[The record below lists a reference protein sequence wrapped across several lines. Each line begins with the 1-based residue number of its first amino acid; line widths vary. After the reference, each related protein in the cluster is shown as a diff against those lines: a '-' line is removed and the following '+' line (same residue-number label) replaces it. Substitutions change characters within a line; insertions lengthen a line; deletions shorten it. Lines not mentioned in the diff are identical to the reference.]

1 MAAVSTIR
9 EFFRMEGGGSILVLA
24 SALALIVANSP
35 LHNYYELLLG
45 LHLQIRLDAAGIDKP
60 LLCGSTTA

>member
-1 MAAVSTIR
+1 MAAVSAIR
-9 EFFRMEGGGSILVLA
+9 EFFRMVGGSILVLA

-35 LHNYYELLLG
+35 LHNYYELPLG